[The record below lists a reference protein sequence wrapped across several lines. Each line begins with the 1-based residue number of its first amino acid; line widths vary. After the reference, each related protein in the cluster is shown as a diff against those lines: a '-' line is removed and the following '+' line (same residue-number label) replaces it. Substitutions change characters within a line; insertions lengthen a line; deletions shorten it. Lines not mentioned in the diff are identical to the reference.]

1 LGLIKI
7 LIKINVLMRKNIKNV
22 KKIIKKSKKL
32 IENQK
37 NIGKTYFWSQYLLKT
52 SFLFAEG

>member
-1 LGLIKI
+1 
-7 LIKINVLMRKNIKNV
+7 MRKNIKNV

-37 NIGKTYFWSQYLLKT
+37 NIGKTCFWSQYLLKT
-52 SFLFAEG
+52 SFLFAEGSNVLCIKYRHNL